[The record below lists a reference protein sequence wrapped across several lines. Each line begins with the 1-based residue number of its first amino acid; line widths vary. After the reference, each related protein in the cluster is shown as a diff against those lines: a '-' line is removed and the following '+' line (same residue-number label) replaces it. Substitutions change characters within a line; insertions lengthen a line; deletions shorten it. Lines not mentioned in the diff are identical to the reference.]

1 MSPSL
6 IGRSYYEEKQHP
18 EANVVAERSIEDIKK
33 DIQSLVEEYRAIA
46 PPVEKNEKA
55 LTAPSVPVT
64 RDNKTIAEAQQST
77 QPIFQNNDISLVFQ
91 NEPSMKK
98 KKGTAVASTHTKSVL
113 LQNKRHRETDTM
125 KASGKGAKERQKE
138 WAKSNELRRKAEADR
153 ARRLK
158 EEAEEKERLARV
170 YERAT
175 SGASRVEPPSPVVKV
190 QYKENRAVSEL
201 AANSSKSISSET
213 HITADR
219 SLKGNQNPALSSNRK
234 VPTNGKN
241 VLRNADITAHDFVV
255 RLGVLKCR
263 SNRHHVQDIQATFTT
278 ISRSGN
284 VTKITVPAGYCPDCK
299 IYFIMDNIYQR
310 IKHSGVPICRTMD
323 EKSYTSAVS
332 PDMSGMGLYGH
343 LAQESVLRQ
352 FGYSVGQEEDLS
364 REQRRN
370 ILSAIID
377 YNVLTKS
384 EIISY
389 LEYFINSRKKQKN
402 PDGSLKFR
410 VALERWRQDRDW
422 IGGYKIGTFR
432 EVAIRRIIPNK

>member
-1 MSPSL
+1 MLVDEYKETTMSPSL
-6 IGRSYYEEKQHP
+6 IGRSYYEEKHHP

-175 SGASRVEPPSPVVKV
+175 
-190 QYKENRAVSEL
+190 Q
-201 AANSSKSISSET
+201 
-213 HITADR
+213 
-219 SLKGNQNPALSSNRK
+219 
-234 VPTNGKN
+234 
-241 VLRNADITAHDFVV
+241 
-255 RLGVLKCR
+255 
-263 SNRHHVQDIQATFTT
+263 
-278 ISRSGN
+278 
-284 VTKITVPAGYCPDCK
+284 
-299 IYFIMDNIYQR
+299 
-310 IKHSGVPICRTMD
+310 
-323 EKSYTSAVS
+323 
-332 PDMSGMGLYGH
+332 GL
-343 LAQESVLRQ
+343 LV
-352 FGYSVGQEEDLS
+352 
-364 REQRRN
+364 
-370 ILSAIID
+370 
-377 YNVLTKS
+377 
-384 EIISY
+384 
-389 LEYFINSRKKQKN
+389 
-402 PDGSLKFR
+402 
-410 VALERWRQDRDW
+410 
-422 IGGYKIGTFR
+422 
-432 EVAIRRIIPNK
+432 